1 MQRQNASKLQEFKTS
16 GLRKR
21 LRDACGWRERER
33 GIGNRGQ
40 SVLGLLCL
48 VCLSRSVGR
57 SFGCASCTNY
67 LIYQEYCKDHNRTDR
82 VDNCGNVGEGGG
94 GRGRGGRGGACEM
107 HLQLQLLLHKRN
119 SAALK
124 PIKVRKVG
132 QLHWRRTPEPTELP
146 R

>member
-1 MQRQNASKLQEFKTS
+1 MRMDRE
-16 GLRKR
+16 G
-21 LRDACGWRERER
+21 ERER
-33 GIGNRGQ
+33 GREQGTVSAGSAVPR
-40 SVLGLLCL
+40 LP
-48 VCLSRSVGR
+48 RSV
-57 SFGCASCTNY
+57 GCASCTNY

-94 GRGRGGRGGACEM
+94 GREGGGRGRGGACEM
-107 HLQLQLLLHKRN
+107 HLQLQLLLHKQN

-132 QLHWRRTPEPTELP
+132 QLHWRRNNPELP

>member
-16 GLRKR
+16 GLRER
-21 LRDACGWRERER
+21 LRDGCGWTERERER

-48 VCLSRSVGR
+48 VCLGRSV
-57 SFGCASCTNY
+57 GCASCTNY

-94 GRGRGGRGGACEM
+94 GREGGGRGRGGACEM

-132 QLHWRRTPEPTELP
+132 QLHWRRNNPELP